1 MLRVQLLLVLLAAG
15 VARARPAWKDN
26 FLWPLDV
33 SKYQG
38 HVSIDV
44 PPGAKLFD
52 CVSIAR
58 LQPAGAVAQ
67 PPPYHVHREAPTRSA
82 EPSHSHHP
90 PPCNAIARLRPAA
103 RSCRSAVEAASS
115 LSISR
120 LHSAIHEG

>member
-67 PPPYHVHREAPTRSA
+67 PSPSTLPCPRAAPTRGEELSQ
-82 EPSHSHHP
+82 
-90 PPCNAIARLRPAA
+90 RGGK
-103 RSCRSAVEAASS
+103 AASS
-115 LSISR
+115 FSR
-120 LHSAIHEG
+120 TANR